1 MSIPILKCDKENN
14 KIYDGICSFDFD
26 GTVGKQT
33 PAAADFCRK
42 KNYAIYGLSAGGH
55 QDCFNQ
61 FGYDRDGKTSGWDG
75 DGIKSYDPD
84 GKIKPN
90 GVGLLGADFVGK
102 GNGGNPKGHSI
113 AQMIS
118 ENRGNFKQNILDIPI
133 IHFDDGEGC
142 NKTDKGDENCDP
154 TKHYAGRVNRDVL
167 YYDYKKTTIPDKP
180 YDKLNACIFQSGK
193 NTIDGDIAKFA
204 FENKGPNAWNEY
216 KKNPNSADKRY
227 PFLLCNQ
234 YATKWVQPKSL
245 NVHSQAVRMGVGII

>member
-118 ENRGNFKQNILDIPI
+118 ENRGNFKQNILI
-133 IHFDDGEGC
+133 
-142 NKTDKGDENCDP
+142 
-154 TKHYAGRVNRDVL
+154 L
-167 YYDYKKTTIPDKP
+167 YCLTY
-180 YDKLNACIFQSGK
+180 
-193 NTIDGDIAKFA
+193 
-204 FENKGPNAWNEY
+204 
-216 KKNPNSADKRY
+216 
-227 PFLLCNQ
+227 
-234 YATKWVQPKSL
+234 
-245 NVHSQAVRMGVGII
+245 